1 MMPLKTCTEK
11 LSRIGQFLYTVSI
24 IIISSGTTTVAIAA
38 GAAITNI
45 INVIIIMIDYKFRQE
60 PVIQ

>member
-11 LSRIGQFLYTVSI
+11 LSKIGQFLYTICI

-38 GAAITNI
+38 VAAITTI
-45 INVIIIMIDYKFRQE
+45 INVIIIMISYKFRQE
-60 PVIQ
+60 PVTQ